1 MAVRLPRIGV
11 LLPTRGVL
19 LRGENPP
26 QVERLL
32 ALAESA
38 EEAGCDA
45 VWVGDSLT
53 AKPRLEALCVLAAV
67 AVRTRRVR
75 LGTAVLLTALRHPV
89 LFAQAAATVDLL
101 SGGRLT
107 LGMGVGGAFTPA
119 QQAEWRAAGV
129 DQRRRARRLEEA
141 IEIARRLWTGEKVIF
156 EGEHF
161 SLGSPGF
168 FSNLLD
174 GVSLGFRPWQRPGIP
189 ILLACHGGAGR
200 EAQYRRAARLADGMI
215 SITDSP
221 EEFGRVRAHVLREV
235 RGLGRDPH
243 GFPAVF
249 YMTVNI
255 NHSAETARQEA
266 AAWIIQYYGADYWGD
281 RWGPYGRPEA
291 VIERILRYSVAG
303 ADEVIIRFASDDQA
317 GQLDL
322 FAREVLQALK

>member
-19 LRGENPP
+19 LRGEDPP

-53 AKPRLEALCVLAAV
+53 AKPRLEPLSVLAAV
-67 AVRTRRVR
+67 AIRTHRVR

-101 SGGRLT
+101 SRGRLT

-119 QQAEWRAAGV
+119 QRAEWRAAGV

-141 IEIARRLWTGEKVIF
+141 IEIVRRLWIGEKVIF

-161 SLGSPGF
+161 SL
-168 FSNLLD
+168 D
-174 GVSLGFRPWQRPGIP
+174 GVSLGFRPQQRPGIP

-221 EEFGRVRAHVLREV
+221 EEFGRVRTHVLREV

-243 GFPAVF
+243 GFQAVF
-249 YMTVNI
+249 YMTINI
-255 NHSAETARQEA
+255 NHNAETARHEA

-281 RWGPYGRPEA
+281 RWGPYGRPET
-291 VIERILRYSVAG
+291 VIERILRYRVAG

-322 FAREVLQALK
+322 FAREVLHALK

>member
-1 MAVRLPRIGV
+1 MAVRSLRIGV

-19 LRGENPP
+19 LKGEDPP
-26 QVERLL
+26 NVGHLL
-32 ALAESA
+32 ALAEHA
-38 EEAGCDA
+38 EQAGFDA

-53 AKPRLEALCVLAAV
+53 AKPRLEPLSVLAAV
-67 AVRTRRVR
+67 AVRTHRVR
-75 LGTAVLLTALRHPV
+75 LGTAVLLAALRHPV
-89 LFAQAAATVDLL
+89 PFAQAAATVDLL

-119 QQAEWRAAGV
+119 QRAEWRAAGV
-129 DQRRRARRLEEA
+129 DQRRRARRLEEV
-141 IEIARRLWTGEKVIF
+141 IEIARRLWTGESVTF
-156 EGEHF
+156 EGAHF
-161 SLGSPGF
+161 SLS
-168 FSNLLD
+168 
-174 GVSLGFRPWQRPGIP
+174 GVSLGFHPWQRPGIP
-189 ILLACHGGAGR
+189 VLLACHGGAGR

-235 RGLGRDPH
+235 QGRGRDPH

-249 YMTVNI
+249 YMTI
-255 NHSAETARQEA
+255 NLNHDEETARHEA
-266 AAWIIQYYGADYWGD
+266 TAWILRYYGVDYWGD

-303 ADEVIIRFASDDQA
+303 ANEVIVRFASDDQA